1 MSITVYTGVQGSG
14 KSYEAVKN
22 AVLSAIV
29 LGRRVVT
36 NISGLN
42 QELCFELL
50 VKRGHDKSKFG
61 TIEVVTNERVLEP
74 SFFPGEASSSRF
86 KFDIP
91 DWVPLREL
99 QHYADEYILHQG
111 KSFTRTAFQLLLPEL
126 NKLHDRGIDIGSCLV
141 TAALKEWKTF
151 EANWFFDK
159 PVGEAFA
166 CLNDAGPAVV
176 QPGDLVVI
184 DEAWRYW
191 ADLQGK
197 LPAEHMNFFRMHRH
211 YVNSL
216 GVSCDLLIL
225 IQDFQSLNRFIRGVC
240 ELVLSFSKLKSLGLM
255 SRYKVTVYE
264 GRPSKRTLVSTS
276 PWQKYD
282 KAIFPLYKSYD
293 GNGGKE
299 LRIDD
304 RQNLFKNKWFV
315 GIMVVAL
322 IGSVWGSIWFVG
334 YISKLRSG
342 NNVAP
347 APQGIDT
354 QNSSGNPSSISSNSN
369 IGAVLSDEVRLVG
382 VLERSTGESLVLLQ
396 AQDGRIYHQRMNS
409 GVLDG
414 WSTTTNFNGRKVAF
428 QFGVGVKQ

>member
-1 MSITVYTGVQGSG
+1 MSITVYTGLLGSG

-22 AVLSAIV
+22 VILPALL

-36 NISGLN
+36 NIAGLN
-42 QELCFELL
+42 QELCYEYL
-50 VKRGHDKSKFG
+50 VKQGHDRSKFG
-61 TIEVVTNERVLEP
+61 TVQVVTNERVLEP
-74 SFFPGEASSSRF
+74 SFFPGEASKTRF
-86 KFDIP
+86 KFKIP
-91 DWVPLREL
+91 EWIPLREL
-99 QHYADEYILHQG
+99 EHYADEFSLNTS
-111 KSFTRTAFQLLLPEL
+111 KNFTKTVFQLMLPEL
-126 NKLHDRGIDIGSCLV
+126 RLLHGRGIDIGSCLV
-141 TAALKEWKTF
+141 AAALKEWKGF
-151 EANWFFDK
+151 EAHWFYDK
-159 PVGEAFA
+159 PVGEVFA
-166 CLNDAGPAVV
+166 ELEDLGPPIV
-176 QPGDLVVI
+176 QGGDLVVI

-191 ADLQGK
+191 ADSEGR

-211 YVNSL
+211 YLNES
-216 GVSCDLLIL
+216 GICCDLLIL
-225 IQDFQSLNRFIRGVC
+225 IQDFPSLNRFLRGVC
-240 ELVLSFSKLKSLGLM
+240 ELVLNFSKLKALGLV
-255 SRYKVTVYE
+255 SRYRVSVYE
-264 GRPSKRTLVSTS
+264 GKPSKRTLISTS

-282 KAIFPLYKSYD
+282 KEIFPLYKSYD
-293 GNGGKE
+293 GVGGKE

-322 IGSVWGSIWFVG
+322 IGSVWGSIWFIG

-342 NNVAP
+342 NNAAS

-354 QNSSGNPSSISSNSN
+354 QNSSGNPSSISSISN
-369 IGAVLSDEVRLVG
+369 TGAVLSDEVRLVG

-428 QFGVGVKQ
+428 QFGVRVKQ